1 MARCERCGICT
12 QHLEDYE
19 AGDDLTVLDFMRR
32 DPDVSGSTPA
42 RERGEE
48 VAKQT
53 TWTDAE
59 DAVLRE
65 EWAKGYGA
73 AGRAEKRLD
82 GRDAGAI
89 RNRARRLGIRQ
100 GRDGEAT
107 SAGQDRKTGSR
118 KATATPGRKPKAAP
132 AAGRAAVTADM
143 VREAA
148 KRLVPDAVEVPWG
161 EGVVLLNPATASG
174 LCFEPGGV
182 VKAARLVLEDLADPL
197 TP

>member
-1 MARCERCGICT
+1 MPGCTREPERFGICT

-89 RNRARRLGIRQ
+89 RNRAGRLGIRQ

-107 SAGQDRKTGSR
+107 SAGQDRKP
-118 KATATPGRKPKAAP
+118 KAAAP

-143 VREAA
+143 VHEAA